1 MKQSMGRNMQQKI
14 DAITDLLYDGVLA
27 PEAWQWAFENA
38 CQQIGADVYHWFTL
52 DGSGAPVPES
62 ASNLDACGLHP
73 RLMQEYEIR
82 HAPNDLR
89 AAAVMR
95 MGLGEVMFDRECI
108 SERDLS
114 RNSVYADWLLPLG
127 FKYTT
132 ATRVRQ
138 EGSAQDIFS
147 FIRATDGQPF
157 GATEKQFLNQLMP
170 HIMRAAKLRARMQQ
184 LSRQATLGLAALD
197 TLHQGMLIVDAQ
209 CRIQYSNAAAPRLM
223 QESGSMHVVQGAIR
237 CSNASLQ
244 ARLKTLAEN
253 ACARPGRAGAF
264 DSARGNKSGHRL
276 VVSVLP
282 LKEGHGLT
290 SIWQRPLALM
300 VLTQPGLVASMN
312 HHLVAEM
319 LGLSPSEARLLLL
332 LLASGKSVKDFAE
345 IEECSWHTART
356 HLRNL
361 MKKTGCHRQVEL
373 VQLLQALHL
382 G

>member
-1 MKQSMGRNMQQKI
+1 
-14 DAITDLLYDGVLA
+14 
-27 PEAWQWAFENA
+27 
-38 CQQIGADVYHWFTL
+38 
-52 DGSGAPVPES
+52 
-62 ASNLDACGLHP
+62 
-73 RLMQEYEIR
+73 
-82 HAPNDLR
+82 
-89 AAAVMR
+89 
-95 MGLGEVMFDRECI
+95 
-108 SERDLS
+108 
-114 RNSVYADWLLPLG
+114 
-127 FKYTT
+127 
-132 ATRVRQ
+132 
-138 EGSAQDIFS
+138 
-147 FIRATDGQPF
+147 
-157 GATEKQFLNQLMP
+157 
-170 HIMRAAKLRARMQQ
+170 
-184 LSRQATLGLAALD
+184 
-197 TLHQGMLIVDAQ
+197 
-209 CRIQYSNAAAPRLM
+209 
-223 QESGSMHVVQGAIR
+223 MHVVQGAIR

-332 LLASGKSVKDFAE
+332 LASGKSVKDFAE